1 MRQTFSLPA
10 SVDHALKTLTDA
22 GFHAYV
28 VGGAVRDL
36 LRGQT
41 PKDWDVTT
49 NATPEQIMKLF
60 PSAHLD
66 NAFGTVGI
74 PLKYL
79 GEEKSPGNVEI
90 TTFRT
95 EGPYEDFRRPSNVTW
110 GKTIEEDLQRRDF
123 TINAIALSSTHEF
136 IDPFGGKTDL
146 DHKIIRTVGKGGDR
160 FSEDALRMLRA
171 IRLHVQLGFTIDP
184 TTLMAIKEN
193 SHLLSH
199 ISGERIR
206 DELLFM
212 FKADV
217 NVCAEGLYLMRDV
230 NILTVI
236 LPELDAAF
244 TQKQARHH
252 TWDVGKHSIESLRHC
267 PSTDPIVRLATLL
280 HDIGKPAV
288 AKRVSSTLITF
299 YNHEVVGI
307 PIARKIL
314 DRLHM
319 SKKDRDRILNLI
331 RWHQFSVDEYITDAA
346 VRRFIARVG
355 PDNIDDMI
363 DLRIGDRLGGGCL
376 EAESW
381 RLTLF
386 RKRLWEVQ
394 HPPPT
399 VADLAIDGNDVMKI
413 LDLQPGPQV
422 GAILKE
428 LFEETVDDPKKN
440 NREYLLKQVEK
451 LHGRIKP

>member
-36 LRGQT
+36 LRGHT

-60 PSAHLD
+60 PNAHLD
-66 NAFGTVGI
+66 NAFGTVGV

-79 GEEKSPGNVEI
+79 GEKKNTGVLEI
-90 TTFRT
+90 TPFRT
-95 EGPYEDFRRPSNVTW
+95 EGPYQDFRRPSSVSW
-110 GKTIEEDLQRRDF
+110 GKTIEEDLERRDF
-123 TINAIALSSTHEF
+123 TINAMAFSPIHELV
-136 IDPFGGKTDL
+136 DPFGGKTDL
-146 DHKIIRTVGKGGDR
+146 HHAIIRTVGKPHDR

-171 IRLHVQLGFTIDP
+171 VRLHIQLGFTVDP

-193 SHLLSH
+193 SHLLRY

-206 DELLFM
+206 DELLLM
-212 FKADV
+212 LKADL
-217 NVCAEGLYLMRDV
+217 NLCAEGFSLMRDLG
-230 NILTVI
+230 ILTII

-244 TQKQARHH
+244 AQKQARHH

-267 PSTDPIVRLATLL
+267 PSNDPVVRLATLL

-288 AKRVSSTLITF
+288 AKRVSSELVTF
-299 YNHEVVGI
+299 FNHEVVGV
-307 PIARKIL
+307 PIARNIL
-314 DRLHM
+314 DRLHV

-363 DLRIGDRLGGGCL
+363 DLRIGDRLGGGCK

-381 RLTLF
+381 RLKLF

-413 LDLQPGPQV
+413 LDLKPGPQV
-422 GAILKE
+422 GAVLKE
-428 LFEETVDDPKKN
+428 LFEETVDEPKKN
-440 NREYLLKQVEK
+440 NREYLLRRLETILKGK
-451 LHGRIKP
+451 